1 MSRQTTHWSTHSLPK
16 MRQVTARMDE
26 YHLKTS
32 ESARKTSL
40 WVTESLLCQVKAQ
53 RLKYACRCFESLSQL
68 PRFAL
73 KRLPR
78 EGFYCV
84 DCDSAAEKGR
94 TSCQLHADGSPI
106 TRFSRI
112 RYVQVRSAGNES
124 YEIFCSCLF
133 QPTYGI
139 PCQHLVAL
147 MSAILPHHV
156 SVRWHTDIA
165 YNYQMT
171 EDATSRFNSW
181 KNEKRVL
188 ITWQELNDV
197 IFNARRRQEMYARDL
212 PETFWDNDCVK
223 HQAGRGTISPVEEDD
238 DGDPTFYPEDSY
250 GDRNVTAAARV

>member
-16 MRQVTARMDE
+16 CAKSPQGWMSI
-26 YHLKTS
+26 TS
-32 ESARKTSL
+32 KHPKPRTCL
-40 WVTESLLCQVKAQ
+40 WVTSDTANHLTTIAESLLCQVKAQ

-139 PCQHLVAL
+139 PCQHLLRSDCHSPCERV
-147 MSAILPHHV
+147 M
-156 SVRWHTDIA
+156 
-165 YNYQMT
+165 
-171 EDATSRFNSW
+171 ATRPFPGATA
-181 KNEKRVL
+181 
-188 ITWQELNDV
+188 TWQT
-197 IFNARRRQEMYARDL
+197 
-212 PETFWDNDCVK
+212 P
-223 HQAGRGTISPVEEDD
+223 
-238 DGDPTFYPEDSY
+238 
-250 GDRNVTAAARV
+250 